1 MKIKSFKKVNIPDPK
16 RLTCH
21 AYFFHDKESITE
33 NLVNRRRRPYNEYKD
48 LLLELLHKEGITG
61 VKPQWRQ
68 RCGCSCGCS
77 PGFVLQGLNNYYKD
91 FYIDVE

>member
-1 MKIKSFKKVNIPDPK
+1 MKIKNVKKYTISEPK
-16 RLTCH
+16 RTTSH
-21 AYFFHDKESITE
+21 AYFFHDKESIAD
-33 NLVNRRRRPYNEYKD
+33 NFVNRRQRPYEVYKY

-77 PGFVLQGLNNYYKD
+77 PGFVLQGLNNFHKD
-91 FYIDVE
+91 FFIDVE